1 MTLLNFI
8 RGLFYEPTINIYREC
23 TDREWTL
30 REWVRKAKT
39 AIEEIG
45 AVAVLLAA
53 CWFYLNAQM
62 PMPF

>member
-23 TDREWTL
+23 TGRERTL
-30 REWVRKAKT
+30 REWVRKVKV
-39 AIEEIG
+39 AIGEVG
-45 AVAVLLAA
+45 AVAALLAA

>member
-1 MTLLNFI
+1 MTLRNFI
-8 RGLFYEPTINIYREC
+8 RGLFYEKTISIYREC
-23 TDREWTL
+23 SGREWTL

-39 AIEEIG
+39 AIGEVG

>member
-8 RGLFYEPTINIYREC
+8 RGLFYEPTISIYREC
-23 TDREWTL
+23 TSREWTL

-62 PMPF
+62 PMPL

>member
-8 RGLFYEPTINIYREC
+8 RGLFYEPTISIYREC
-23 TDREWTL
+23 TGQERTL

-39 AIEEIG
+39 AIGEVG
-45 AVAVLLAA
+45 ALAVLLAV
-53 CWFYLNAQM
+53 CWMYLNAQM

>member
-8 RGLFYEPTINIYREC
+8 HGLFYEPTISIYREC
-23 TDREWTL
+23 TGREWTL
-30 REWVRKAKT
+30 REWVRKAKA
-39 AIEEIG
+39 AIGEVG
-45 AVAVLLAA
+45 AVAVLLTA

>member
-8 RGLFYEPTINIYREC
+8 HGLFYEPTINIYREC
-23 TDREWTL
+23 TGRERTL
-30 REWVRKAKT
+30 REWVRKAKV
-39 AIEEIG
+39 AIGEVG
-45 AVAVLLAA
+45 AVAALLAA

>member
-8 RGLFYEPTINIYREC
+8 RGLFYEPTISIYREC
-23 TDREWTL
+23 TGRERTL
-30 REWVRKAKT
+30 RGWVRKAKA
-39 AIEEIG
+39 AIGEVG
-45 AVAVLLAA
+45 AVAALLAA

>member
-23 TDREWTL
+23 TGREWTL
-30 REWVRKAKT
+30 REWVRKAKV
-39 AIEEIG
+39 AIGEVG
-45 AVAVLLAA
+45 ALAVLLAV
-53 CWFYLNAQM
+53 CWVYLNAQM

>member
-23 TDREWTL
+23 TGRERTL
-30 REWVRKAKT
+30 REWVRKAKA
-39 AIEEIG
+39 AIGEVG
-45 AVAVLLAA
+45 AVAVLLVA

>member
-8 RGLFYEPTINIYREC
+8 RGIFYEQTISIYREC
-23 TDREWTL
+23 TGREWTL

-39 AIEEIG
+39 AIEEVS

-53 CWFYLNAQM
+53 CWFHLNAQM

>member
-23 TDREWTL
+23 TGRERTL

-39 AIEEIG
+39 AIEEVG
-45 AVAVLLAA
+45 ALAVLLAV
-53 CWFYLNAQM
+53 C
-62 PMPF
+62 

>member
-1 MTLLNFI
+1 MTLRNFI
-8 RGLFYEPTINIYREC
+8 RGLFYEPTISIYREC
-23 TDREWTL
+23 TGRKWTL

-39 AIEEIG
+39 AIEEVG
-45 AVAVLLAA
+45 AVAALLAA